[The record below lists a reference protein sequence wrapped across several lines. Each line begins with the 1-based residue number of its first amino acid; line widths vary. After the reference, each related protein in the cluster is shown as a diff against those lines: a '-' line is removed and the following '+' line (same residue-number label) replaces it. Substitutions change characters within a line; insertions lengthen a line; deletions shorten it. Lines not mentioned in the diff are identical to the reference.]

1 MITVLN
7 TLIGH
12 PDQIFVI
19 MTIIFIVIVV
29 VIIVI
34 LSIEHRLR
42 PKTRAKH
49 YGLGIKR
56 KLRTICGLLTIV
68 LV

>member
-1 MITVLN
+1 MLN
-7 TLIGH
+7 TLVGH
-12 PDQIFVI
+12 PDQIFVV
-19 MTIIFIVIVV
+19 MTIIFIVI

-42 PKTRAKH
+42 HKTRAKH

-56 KLRTICGLLTIV
+56 GLRTICGLLTVV